1 MITFSSD
8 FGTADPYVAIVKGVI
23 LSINPRAQIVDLS
36 HELAAHDVRRAA
48 FFVVSACPVF
58 PKRTIHLGVVD
69 PGVGSRRKSI
79 LLETEKG
86 FFVGPDN
93 GLFSLVWQN
102 SSERKAYWLKNEKYF
117 FKGTSHTFAARD
129 IFGPVA
135 AYLSLG
141 IAPDAFGPKLGRI
154 ALAGFPKPANK
165 GSSKGRRKF
174 LGEII
179 YIDHFGNLVTNFPY
193 ELLAGKKRIEV
204 KLGKRIMRGLAKSYS
219 EIPKGKSAPI
229 LGSLG
234 YLEIAANAASAKKLL
249 NAATGSKVELI
260 LQ

>member
-1 MITFSSD
+1 MITFCSD

-23 LSINPRAQIVDLS
+23 CSINPRAQIVDLS
-36 HELAAHDVRRAA
+36 HELAAHDIFSAA
-48 FFVVSACPVF
+48 FFVAAACPVF
-58 PKRTIHLGVVD
+58 PKRTIHLSVVD
-69 PGVGSRRKSI
+69 PGVGSKRKPI

-93 GLFSLVWQN
+93 GLFSQVWQN
-102 SSERKAYWLKNEKYF
+102 SSERKAHWLKNERYF
-117 FKGTSHTFAARD
+117 FKGTSHTFDARD

-141 IAPDAFGPKLGRI
+141 IAPDAFGPTLGRI
-154 ALAGFPKPANK
+154 ALAEFPKPADK
-165 GSSKGRRKF
+165 GSSKSGRKF

-179 YIDHFGNLVTNFPY
+179 YIDRFGNLVTNFPY
-193 ELLAGKKRIEV
+193 EFFAGTKKMEVMIARHKMKGLAGN
-204 KLGKRIMRGLAKSYS
+204 YS
-219 EIPKGKSAPI
+219 MIPKGEVRPI

-234 YLEIAANAASAKKLL
+234 YLEIAAHAASAQKLL